1 MRNSIIGLPCR
12 SGLTNA
18 WRAQDHFGRNLDRVA
33 ALNAIMV
40 VPVSPRQLLGSMLVS
55 VEEAQNIILR
65 EIVSDEGDEQ
75 DLSGWQANHPCNR
88 KRGDDWQCALSG

>member
-1 MRNSIIGLPCR
+1 MYGDFI
-12 SGLTNA
+12 
-18 WRAQDHFGRNLDRVA
+18 Q
-33 ALNAIMV
+33 
-40 VPVSPRQLLGSMLVS
+40 
-55 VEEAQNIILR
+55 R